1 MKNQSLLVGLADQC
15 KPDLNSIGRNYPA
28 AVRRGGHIP
37 VILPFSLDRRA
48 CRTMLER
55 IDILLLCGGGDIAA
69 CHFGEEQSP
78 LASPPN
84 DERDNFELLL
94 VSVAIELHKPVV
106 GVCRGLQLINV
117 ALGGTLWQDIT
128 GQSEIVHQRPDK
140 LWEGVHNVVFDE
152 GSRLQEVMGCSSLC
166 VNSTHHQAIRTL
178 GRSLRAVAW
187 ADDGTIEA
195 IESDRWPLA
204 AVQWH
209 PERMLDEDRL
219 WKGMKSWAWWQ

>member
-1 MKNQSLLVGLADQC
+1 MKNPILVGLADQC
-15 KPDLNSIGRNYPA
+15 LPDMNSISRNYTQ
-28 AVRRGGHIP
+28 AVRRGGHVP
-37 VILPFSLDRRA
+37 VILPYTRDRNA
-48 CRTMLER
+48 CRAMLER
-55 IDILLLCGGGDIAA
+55 IDVLLLCGGGDIAA

-78 LASPPN
+78 LSGQPN
-84 DERDNFELLL
+84 EERDNFELLL
-94 VSVAIELHKPVV
+94 VSVALEMNKTVV

-128 GQSEIVHQRPDK
+128 DQSEVNHQRPDK
-140 LWEGVHNVVFDE
+140 QWEGVHHVVVEE
-152 GSRLQEVMGCSSLC
+152 GSRLQGVMGDTRLW

-209 PERMLDEDRL
+209 PERLLDQDRL
-219 WKGMKSWAWWQ
+219 WKAIKQWAWW